1 MLEEQKEGKGVEGV
15 KEGVGER
22 EGERER
28 ERRRRRKSRRRR
40 WEESRGGE
48 SQGVISG

>member
-1 MLEEQKEGKGVEGV
+1 MAGLQKSLMYFCICFNERSDREREEG

-28 ERRRRRKSRRRR
+28 E
-40 WEESRGGE
+40 
-48 SQGVISG
+48 